1 MLDKQKTKPSFIGLA
16 GNIGVG
22 KTTFTKLLSE
32 KLNWTPFFES
42 VSDNPYLSDFYSDMK
57 RWSFNLQIFFLH
69 KRFEMHQ
76 KMSAS
81 LTSVIQDRTIYE
93 DCHIF
98 AKNLWESDILS
109 ERDFQNYHG
118 IYQSIISNVPAP
130 DLLIY
135 LEAELPQLQ
144 RQIQKRGR
152 DYEAE
157 IPASYLRSLNSLY
170 KDWIANY
177 TLSPVLT
184 LTMSELDFVAKE
196 EDFAGIVGKVEEALQ
211 VEAKA

>member
-42 VSDNPYLSDFYSDMK
+42 VSDNPYLSDFYTDMK

-76 KMSAS
+76 KMSGS

-93 DCHIF
+93 DLEIF
-98 AKNLWESDILS
+98 AKNLYRLGKLS
-109 ERDFQNYHG
+109 QRDWDNYCG
-118 IYQSIISNVPAP
+118 LFRVMNLYLKRP
-130 DLLIY
+130 DLIIY
-135 LEAELPQLQ
+135 LKADTDTLLK
-144 RQIQKRGR
+144 RIKKRGR
-152 DYEAE
+152 DYENSIDPEYIHTLNISYDRWIESISDKPVMIIETDYFNIYENAE
-157 IPASYLRSLNSLY
+157 VFNNIQ
-170 KDWIANY
+170 KDI
-177 TLSPVLT
+177 LKRL
-184 LTMSELDFVAKE
+184 
-196 EDFAGIVGKVEEALQ
+196 
-211 VEAKA
+211 

>member
-1 MLDKQKTKPSFIGLA
+1 MLDKQKTTPSFIGLA

-42 VSDNPYLSDFYSDMK
+42 VSDNPYLSDFYTDMK

-93 DCHIF
+93 DLEIF
-98 AKNLWESDILS
+98 AKNLYRLGKLS
-109 ERDFQNYHG
+109 QRDWDNYYG
-118 IYQSIISNVPAP
+118 LFKVMNFYLKRP
-130 DLLIY
+130 DLIIY
-135 LEAELPQLQ
+135 LKADTDTLL
-144 RQIQKRGR
+144 RRIKRRGR
-152 DYEAE
+152 DYENSIDPE
-157 IPASYLRSLNSLY
+157 YIHTLNISYDR
-170 KDWIANY
+170 WIE
-177 TLSPVLT
+177 SISDQPVMIIET
-184 LTMSELDFVAKE
+184 DYFNIY
-196 EDFAGIVGKVEEALQ
+196 ED
-211 VEAKA
+211 AKAFKNIQKDILKRL

>member
-69 KRFEMHQ
+69 KRFKMHQ

-93 DCHIF
+93 DLEIF
-98 AKNLWESDILS
+98 ARNLYHLGKLS
-109 ERDFQNYHG
+109 QRDWDNYRG
-118 IYQSIISNVPAP
+118 LFKVMNSYLKRP
-130 DLLIY
+130 DLIIY
-135 LEAELPQLQ
+135 LKADTDTLLS
-144 RQIQKRGR
+144 RIKKRDR
-152 DYEAE
+152 DYENSIDSE
-157 IPASYLRSLNSLY
+157 YIHTLNISYDRWVESLSDQPVMIIETDYFNIFQDSKAFNDIQ
-170 KDWIANY
+170 KDI
-177 TLSPVLT
+177 LKRL
-184 LTMSELDFVAKE
+184 
-196 EDFAGIVGKVEEALQ
+196 
-211 VEAKA
+211 

>member
-22 KTTFTKLLSE
+22 KTTFAKLLSE
-32 KLNWTPFFES
+32 KLNWIPFFES

-93 DCHIF
+93 DLEIF
-98 AKNLWESDILS
+98 ARNLYQLGKLS
-109 ERDFQNYHG
+109 QRDWDNYCG
-118 IYQSIISNVPAP
+118 LFKVMNSYLKRP
-130 DLLIY
+130 DLIIY
-135 LEAELPQLQ
+135 LKADTDTLLS
-144 RQIQKRGR
+144 RIKNRGR
-152 DYEAE
+152 DYENSIDSE
-157 IPASYLRSLNSLY
+157 YIHTLNISYDRWVQSIS
-170 KDWIANY
+170 DQ
-177 TLSPVLT
+177 PVMT
-184 LTMSELDFVAKE
+184 IETDYFNIF
-196 EDFAGIVGKVEEALQ
+196 ED
-211 VEAKA
+211 AKAFNDIQKDILKRL

>member
-81 LTSVIQDRTIYE
+81 LMSVIQDRTIYE
-93 DCHIF
+93 DLEIF
-98 AKNLWESDILS
+98 ARNLYQLGKLS
-109 ERDFQNYHG
+109 QRDWDNYCG
-118 IYQSIISNVPAP
+118 LFKVMNSYLKKP
-130 DLLIY
+130 DLIIY
-135 LEAELPQLQ
+135 LKADTDTLLS
-144 RQIQKRGR
+144 RIKKRAR
-152 DYEAE
+152 DYENSIDSE
-157 IPASYLRSLNSLY
+157 YIHTLNISYDRWIRSISDQPVMIIETDYFNIFEDAKTFNDIQ
-170 KDWIANY
+170 KDI
-177 TLSPVLT
+177 LKRL
-184 LTMSELDFVAKE
+184 
-196 EDFAGIVGKVEEALQ
+196 
-211 VEAKA
+211 

>member
-81 LTSVIQDRTIYE
+81 STSVIQDRTIYE
-93 DCHIF
+93 DLEIF
-98 AKNLWESDILS
+98 AKNLYRLGKLS
-109 ERDFQNYHG
+109 QRDWDNYYG
-118 IYQSIISNVPAP
+118 LFKVMNFYLKRP
-130 DLLIY
+130 DLIIY
-135 LEAELPQLQ
+135 LKADTDTLL
-144 RQIQKRGR
+144 RRIKKRGR
-152 DYEAE
+152 DYENSIDPEYIHTLNISYDRWIESISDQPVMIIETDYFNIYEDAE
-157 IPASYLRSLNSLY
+157 AFNNIQ
-170 KDWIANY
+170 KDI
-177 TLSPVLT
+177 LKRL
-184 LTMSELDFVAKE
+184 
-196 EDFAGIVGKVEEALQ
+196 
-211 VEAKA
+211 

>member
-81 LTSVIQDRTIYE
+81 LMSVIQDRTIYE
-93 DCHIF
+93 DLEIF
-98 AKNLWESDILS
+98 ARNLYQLGKLS
-109 ERDFQNYHG
+109 QRDWDNYRG
-118 IYQSIISNVPAP
+118 LFKVMNSYLKKP
-130 DLLIY
+130 DLIIY
-135 LEAELPQLQ
+135 LKADTDTLLS
-144 RQIQKRGR
+144 RIKKRGR
-152 DYEAE
+152 DYENSINSE
-157 IPASYLRSLNSLY
+157 YIHTLNISYNRWIESMSDQPVMIIETDYFNIFEDAKTFNDIQ
-170 KDWIANY
+170 KDI
-177 TLSPVLT
+177 LKRL
-184 LTMSELDFVAKE
+184 
-196 EDFAGIVGKVEEALQ
+196 
-211 VEAKA
+211 

>member
-32 KLNWTPFFES
+32 KLNWTPFYES

-81 LTSVIQDRTIYE
+81 IKSVIQDRTIYE
-93 DCHIF
+93 DLEIF
-98 AKNLWESDILS
+98 ARNLYQLGKLS
-109 ERDFQNYHG
+109 QRDWDNYCG
-118 IYQSIISNVPAP
+118 LFKVMNSYLKRP
-130 DLLIY
+130 DLIIY
-135 LEAELPQLQ
+135 LKADTDTLLS
-144 RQIQKRGR
+144 RIKKRDR
-152 DYEAE
+152 DYENSIDSE
-157 IPASYLRSLNSLY
+157 YIHTLNISYDRWVESLSDQPVMIIETDYFNIFQDSKAFNDIQ
-170 KDWIANY
+170 KDI
-177 TLSPVLT
+177 LKRL
-184 LTMSELDFVAKE
+184 
-196 EDFAGIVGKVEEALQ
+196 
-211 VEAKA
+211 

>member
-93 DCHIF
+93 DLEIF
-98 AKNLWESDILS
+98 ARNLYQLGKLS
-109 ERDFQNYHG
+109 QRDWDNYRG
-118 IYQSIISNVPAP
+118 LFKVMNSYLKRP
-130 DLLIY
+130 DLIIY
-135 LEAELPQLQ
+135 LKADTDTLLS
-144 RQIQKRGR
+144 RIKKRGR
-152 DYEAE
+152 DYENSIDPEYIHTLNISYDRWIESIADQATMTIETDDFNIFEDTKVFNDIEKE
-157 IPASYLRSLNSLY
+157 ILKRL
-170 KDWIANY
+170 
-177 TLSPVLT
+177 
-184 LTMSELDFVAKE
+184 
-196 EDFAGIVGKVEEALQ
+196 
-211 VEAKA
+211 

>member
-1 MLDKQKTKPSFIGLA
+1 MLDKQKSRPSFIGLA

-32 KLNWTPFFES
+32 KLNYTPFFES

-93 DCHIF
+93 DLEIF
-98 AKNLWESDILS
+98 ARNLYQLGKLS
-109 ERDFQNYHG
+109 QRDWDNYCG
-118 IYQSIISNVPAP
+118 LFKVMNSYLKRP
-130 DLLIY
+130 DLIIY
-135 LEAELPQLQ
+135 LKADTDTLLS
-144 RQIQKRGR
+144 RIKKRGR
-152 DYEAE
+152 DYENSIDSE
-157 IPASYLRSLNSLY
+157 YIHTLNISYDRWIESISDQPVMIIETDYFNIFEDAKIFNDIQ
-170 KDWIANY
+170 KDI
-177 TLSPVLT
+177 LKRL
-184 LTMSELDFVAKE
+184 
-196 EDFAGIVGKVEEALQ
+196 
-211 VEAKA
+211 

>member
-42 VSDNPYLSDFYSDMK
+42 VSDNPYLSDFYTDMK

-76 KMSAS
+76 KMSGS

-93 DCHIF
+93 DLEIF
-98 AKNLWESDILS
+98 AKNLYRLGKLS
-109 ERDFQNYHG
+109 QRDWDNYCG
-118 IYQSIISNVPAP
+118 LFKVMNFYLKRP
-130 DLLIY
+130 DLIIY
-135 LEAELPQLQ
+135 LKADTDTLP
-144 RQIQKRGR
+144 RRIKKRGR
-152 DYEAE
+152 DYENSIDPEYIHTLNISYDRWIESISDKPVMIIETDYFNIYENAE
-157 IPASYLRSLNSLY
+157 VFNNIQ
-170 KDWIANY
+170 KDI
-177 TLSPVLT
+177 LKRL
-184 LTMSELDFVAKE
+184 
-196 EDFAGIVGKVEEALQ
+196 
-211 VEAKA
+211 

>member
-81 LTSVIQDRTIYE
+81 LKSVIQDRTIYE
-93 DCHIF
+93 DLEIF
-98 AKNLWESDILS
+98 ARNLYQLGKLS
-109 ERDFQNYHG
+109 QRDWDNYRG
-118 IYQSIISNVPAP
+118 LFKVMSSFLKRP
-130 DLLIY
+130 DLIIY
-135 LEAELPQLQ
+135 LKADTDTLL
-144 RQIQKRGR
+144 RRIKKRGR
-152 DYEAE
+152 DYENSIDPEYIHTLNISYDRWIESISDQPVMIIETDYFNIYEDAE
-157 IPASYLRSLNSLY
+157 AFNNIQ
-170 KDWIANY
+170 KDI
-177 TLSPVLT
+177 LKRL
-184 LTMSELDFVAKE
+184 
-196 EDFAGIVGKVEEALQ
+196 
-211 VEAKA
+211 

>member
-81 LTSVIQDRTIYE
+81 LMSVIQDRTIYE
-93 DCHIF
+93 DLEIF
-98 AKNLWESDILS
+98 ARNLYQFGKLS
-109 ERDFQNYHG
+109 QRDWDNYCG
-118 IYQSIISNVPAP
+118 LFKVMNSYLKRP
-130 DLLIY
+130 DLIIY
-135 LEAELPQLQ
+135 LKADTDTLLS
-144 RQIQKRGR
+144 RIKKRGR
-152 DYEAE
+152 DYENSIDSE
-157 IPASYLRSLNSLY
+157 YIHTLNISYDRWIESISDQPVMTIETDYFNIFEDAKTFNDIQ
-170 KDWIANY
+170 KDI
-177 TLSPVLT
+177 LKRL
-184 LTMSELDFVAKE
+184 
-196 EDFAGIVGKVEEALQ
+196 
-211 VEAKA
+211 

>member
-32 KLNWTPFFES
+32 KLNWAPFFES
-42 VSDNPYLSDFYSDMK
+42 VSDNPYISDFYSDMK

-93 DCHIF
+93 DLEIF
-98 AKNLWESDILS
+98 ARNLYQLGKLS
-109 ERDFQNYHG
+109 QRDWDNYRG
-118 IYQSIISNVPAP
+118 LFKVMNSYLKRP
-130 DLLIY
+130 DLIIY
-135 LEAELPQLQ
+135 LRADTDTLLS
-144 RQIQKRGR
+144 RIKKRGR
-152 DYEAE
+152 DYEHSINSE
-157 IPASYLRSLNSLY
+157 YIHTLNISYDRWIESISDQPVMIIETDSFNIFEDAKTFNDIQ
-170 KDWIANY
+170 KDI
-177 TLSPVLT
+177 LKRL
-184 LTMSELDFVAKE
+184 
-196 EDFAGIVGKVEEALQ
+196 
-211 VEAKA
+211 

>member
-93 DCHIF
+93 DLEIF
-98 AKNLWESDILS
+98 ARNLYQLGKLS
-109 ERDFQNYHG
+109 QRDWDNYRG
-118 IYQSIISNVPAP
+118 LFKVMNSYLKRP
-130 DLLIY
+130 DLIIY
-135 LEAELPQLQ
+135 LKADTDTLLS
-144 RQIQKRGR
+144 RIKKRGR
-152 DYEAE
+152 DYENSIDSE
-157 IPASYLRSLNSLY
+157 YIHTLNISYDRWIESISDQPVMIIETDYFNIFEDAKTFNDIQ
-170 KDWIANY
+170 KDI
-177 TLSPVLT
+177 LKRL
-184 LTMSELDFVAKE
+184 
-196 EDFAGIVGKVEEALQ
+196 
-211 VEAKA
+211 

>member
-22 KTTFTKLLSE
+22 KTTFAKLLSE
-32 KLNWTPFFES
+32 KLNWIPFFES

-93 DCHIF
+93 DLEIF
-98 AKNLWESDILS
+98 ARNLYQLGELSQRDWDNYYGLFKVMESYLERPDLIIYLKANTDTLLRRIKKRDRNYENSIDPEYIHTLNISYDRWIESISDQPVMTIETDYFNIFEDAKAFNDIQKDIL
-109 ERDFQNYHG
+109 
-118 IYQSIISNVPAP
+118 
-130 DLLIY
+130 
-135 LEAELPQLQ
+135 
-144 RQIQKRGR
+144 KR
-152 DYEAE
+152 
-157 IPASYLRSLNSLY
+157 L
-170 KDWIANY
+170 
-177 TLSPVLT
+177 
-184 LTMSELDFVAKE
+184 
-196 EDFAGIVGKVEEALQ
+196 
-211 VEAKA
+211 

>member
-42 VSDNPYLSDFYSDMK
+42 VSDNPYLSDFYTDMK

-81 LTSVIQDRTIYE
+81 STSVIQDRTIYE
-93 DCHIF
+93 DLEIF
-98 AKNLWESDILS
+98 AKNLYRLGKLS
-109 ERDFQNYHG
+109 QRDWDNYYG
-118 IYQSIISNVPAP
+118 LFKVMNFYLKRP
-130 DLLIY
+130 DLIIY
-135 LEAELPQLQ
+135 LKANTDTLL
-144 RQIQKRGR
+144 RRIKKRGR
-152 DYEAE
+152 DYENSIDPEYIHTLNISYDRWIESISDQPVMIIETDYFNIYEDAE
-157 IPASYLRSLNSLY
+157 AFNNIQ
-170 KDWIANY
+170 KDI
-177 TLSPVLT
+177 LERL
-184 LTMSELDFVAKE
+184 
-196 EDFAGIVGKVEEALQ
+196 
-211 VEAKA
+211 

>member
-93 DCHIF
+93 DLEIF
-98 AKNLWESDILS
+98 ARNLYQLGKLS
-109 ERDFQNYHG
+109 QRDWDNYCG
-118 IYQSIISNVPAP
+118 LFKVMNSYLKRP
-130 DLLIY
+130 DLIIY
-135 LEAELPQLQ
+135 LKADTDTLLS
-144 RQIQKRGR
+144 RIKKRGR
-152 DYEAE
+152 DYENSIDSE
-157 IPASYLRSLNSLY
+157 YIHTLNISYDRWIESISDQPVMIIETDYFNIFEDAKIFNDIQ
-170 KDWIANY
+170 KDI
-177 TLSPVLT
+177 LKRL
-184 LTMSELDFVAKE
+184 
-196 EDFAGIVGKVEEALQ
+196 
-211 VEAKA
+211 

>member
-42 VSDNPYLSDFYSDMK
+42 VSDNPYLSDFYTDMK

-81 LTSVIQDRTIYE
+81 STSVIQDRTIYE
-93 DCHIF
+93 DLEIF
-98 AKNLWESDILS
+98 AKNLYRLGNLS
-109 ERDFQNYHG
+109 QRDWDNYCG
-118 IYQSIISNVPAP
+118 LFKVMNFYLKRP
-130 DLLIY
+130 DLIIY
-135 LEAELPQLQ
+135 LKADTDTLL
-144 RQIQKRGR
+144 RRIKRRGR
-152 DYEAE
+152 DYENSIDPEYIHTLNISYDRWIESISDQPVMIIETDYFNIYEDAE
-157 IPASYLRSLNSLY
+157 AFKKIQ
-170 KDWIANY
+170 KDI
-177 TLSPVLT
+177 LKRL
-184 LTMSELDFVAKE
+184 
-196 EDFAGIVGKVEEALQ
+196 
-211 VEAKA
+211 

>member
-42 VSDNPYLSDFYSDMK
+42 VSDNPYLSDFYNDMK
-57 RWSFNLQIFFLH
+57 RWSFNLQVFFLH

-93 DCHIF
+93 DLEIF
-98 AKNLWESDILS
+98 AKNLYRLGKLS
-109 ERDFQNYHG
+109 QRDWDNYYG
-118 IYQSIISNVPAP
+118 LFKVMNFYLKRP
-130 DLLIY
+130 DLIIY
-135 LEAELPQLQ
+135 LKADTDTLL
-144 RQIQKRGR
+144 RRIKKRGR
-152 DYEAE
+152 DYENSIDPEYIHTLNISYDRWIESISDQPVMIIETDYFNIYEDAE
-157 IPASYLRSLNSLY
+157 AFNNIQ
-170 KDWIANY
+170 KDI
-177 TLSPVLT
+177 LERL
-184 LTMSELDFVAKE
+184 
-196 EDFAGIVGKVEEALQ
+196 
-211 VEAKA
+211 